1 MTQTATGH
9 DVFISYSMNNASIAG
24 QVAESLR
31 AAGLQVFDM
40 TQVSPGVDLQET
52 LMGALAESSAMV
64 GIVGSDGL
72 SSPSTAVEIGA
83 AWAWNKPVYVI
94 SAEANSKREELALMA
109 GVRVYPLARIDE
121 VIFAI
126 KQALRPLSD
135 KDYESLMA
143 IYRSL
148 RIPTDRFVSQPV
160 SVDKLAKKFSELS
173 GKSISGEKLVQELI
187 RLRKQG
193 RLPKLRKS
201 G

>member
-9 DVFISYSMNNASIAG
+9 DVFISYSMNNASMAG
-24 QVAESLR
+24 QVAETLR
-31 AAGLQVFDM
+31 AAGLHVFDM
-40 TQVSPGVDLQET
+40 AQVSAGADFQET
-52 LMGALAESSAMV
+52 LMGALAESSAV
-64 GIVGSDGL
+64 VAIIGPDGM

-94 SAEANSKREELALMA
+94 SADDDSKREPAHIA
-109 GVRVYPLARIDE
+109 HARVYPLARIDE

-126 KQALRPLSD
+126 KQALRPLSE

-143 IYRSL
+143 IYQSL

-160 SVDKLAKKFSELS
+160 SVDKLATKFSQLS